1 MLFFVLVT
9 VGGDVDVVSGVGGGG
24 NADGGNVDGRG
35 VDVVGG
41 GGSVGASVGV
51 HGGGSVRGSVHG
63 GVSIVGSVG
72 DGGSVV
78 VVGSIGVCGG
88 DVGGCFVIVI
98 FGSLQLFYLGNHEWS
113 MNANIFPI
121 TGTLG

>member
-41 GGSVGASVGV
+41 GGSVGASVG
-51 HGGGSVRGSVHG
+51 VHG

-113 MNANIFPI
+113 MNANIFPT